1 MASRSERGGWFLF
14 SYQPIKFHIMGQR
27 TELFVVEKLRDKQ
40 GRKIGYN
47 VYSRRYQW
55 GIGRTMPL
63 HILAGVLAAYQGGY
77 YHGIHIKDILP
88 EVNAWCGHDRVIP
101 ESISWERL
109 VNDID
114 RAWNNNGAIVV
125 QIDNQRDK
133 SGYECRPVINISF
146 MLGPEDA
153 GTIGKEAGAQISR
166 KEWAQLNSHYMD
178 SDTREFFR
186 RSIKY
191 VSELGPIKVN
201 FKFDEKF

>member
-1 MASRSERGGWFLF
+1 
-14 SYQPIKFHIMGQR
+14 MGQR
-27 TELFVVEKLRDKQ
+27 TELFVVEKLRDEQ

-47 VYSRRYQW
+47 VYLRYYQW

-77 YHGIHIKDILP
+77 YEGIHIGDILP
-88 EVNAWCGHDRVIP
+88 EARTCDRVIP
-101 ESISWERL
+101 ESVSWERL
-109 VNDID
+109 AGGMDSS
-114 RAWNNNGAIVV
+114 WNNNGAIVV

-133 SGYECRPVINISF
+133 SRYECRPVINISF

-153 GTIGKEAGAQISR
+153 GTIGKEAGEQITC
-166 KEWAQLNSHYMD
+166 KEWIQLNRHYMD
-178 SDTREFFR
+178 SDTCEFFR

-191 VSELGPIKVN
+191 VSELGPIEVN